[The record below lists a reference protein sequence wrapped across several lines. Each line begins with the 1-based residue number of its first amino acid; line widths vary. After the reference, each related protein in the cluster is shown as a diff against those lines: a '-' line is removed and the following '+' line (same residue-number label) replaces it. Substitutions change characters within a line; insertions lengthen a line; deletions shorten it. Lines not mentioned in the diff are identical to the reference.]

1 MDVHT
6 REQRSRNMAA
16 IRGKDTSPEKA
27 VRSLV
32 HRMGHRYRLHVKEL
46 PGKPDLVF
54 PSLRKVIF
62 VHGCFWHRH
71 RCRLG
76 RVRCASNADFWEAK
90 LTGNV
95 QRDRRAIRALRSLG
109 WDVLVV
115 WECWT
120 RDRQMLAGRLSRFL
134 EDRRAQL
141 ARAPAE
147 ATA

>member
-16 IRGKDTSPEKA
+16 IRGKDTNPEKA

-32 HRMGHRYRLHVKEL
+32 HRMGYRYRLHAKDL

-76 RVRCASNADFWEAK
+76 SVRCASNAEFWDAK
-90 LTGNV
+90 FSGNV
-95 QRDRRAIRALRSLG
+95 ERDRKAVSMLRSLG

-115 WECWT
+115 WECWV
-120 RDRQMLAGRLSRFL
+120 RDHEMLAGRLARFL
-134 EDRRAQL
+134 EDRRTPL
-141 ARAPAE
+141 PSAPSE